1 VALARPLAG
10 SVSLTVAGSELETV
24 TVARCALVAIV
35 SLTVARGMLA
45 AGLSVTVAGT
55 VLANGVSE
63 HDSVNDGDG
72 RDALTESVSL
82 AGGVS
87 VTAGIGHVSGGRIP
101 PGTTQQAVVP
111 NAAGVA
117 AA

>member
-1 VALARPLAG
+1 VGLARALAR
-10 SVSLTVAGSELETV
+10 SVSLTVTGSELVTV
-24 TVARCALVAIV
+24 TVARCVLAAIV
-35 SLTVARGMLA
+35 SLTVAGGVLA

-55 VLANGVSE
+55 VLANGVPE
-63 HDSVNDGDG
+63 HDFVNDGDG
-72 RDALTESVSL
+72 GDALTESVSL
-82 AGGVS
+82 AGSVS

-101 PGTTQQAVVP
+101 PGTTEQAVVP